1 MGVIDERA
9 PNVLMK
15 QEYLESGNWKV
26 LASTSDKP
34 LPKDKSY
41 NDKKESSTQNKNDPD
56 EKGSP
61 NKLKRKDSSDVSP
74 PRRSRK
80 DSDASP
86 PRRKR
91 TTSSDVSPPRR
102 KRSVSPPRHKTN
114 RSVDVKRERSRSP
127 RSSRDNRNS
136 RWSSTQIKRE
146 VSLSPPPTHRAKNSK
161 MTKTLD
167 GKTAGLQ
174 NAQALKREND
184 EFRQRQEKAFKRMGE
199 EATGKNA
206 EVVIRDRKGR
216 NRELAFDA
224 DKEREKMKFEEE
236 RKKTYERWGKGLK
249 QQEDIERR
257 REEFVHEAN
266 KPLARLEDDDDLQ
279 KHLKDKELLDD
290 PMLMYMRRKRLEVKI
305 SQGYREKPQ
314 YKGEFPDNRFKIRPG
329 YRWDGVDR
337 SNGYE
342 QKYFM
347 AINSKKSLEEEAYRY
362 STEDM

>member
-1 MGVIDERA
+1 
-9 PNVLMK
+9 MK

-26 LASTSDKP
+26 MASTSDKP
-34 LPKDKSY
+34 PVKEKSS
-41 NDKKESSTQNKNDPD
+41 NNQSRNKNDK
-56 EKGSP
+56 EKES
-61 NKLKRKDSSDVSP
+61 LIRRTRKDSSDVSP

-91 TTSSDVSPPRR
+91 TNSSDVSPPRR
-102 KRSVSPPRHKTN
+102 KRNDSDESPPRKAS
-114 RSVDVKRERSRSP
+114 RSIDIKRER

-136 RWSSTQIKRE
+136 RWSSTQIKKE
-146 VSLSPPPTHRAKNSK
+146 ASLSPPPTHRPHNSK

-184 EFRQRQEKAFKRMGE
+184 EFRQRQEKVFKRMGE
-199 EATGKNA
+199 KESGKNA
-206 EVVIRDRKGR
+206 EVVIRDRRGR
-216 NRELAFDA
+216 NNELAFDA
-224 DKEREKMKFEEE
+224 DKEREKMEFEEE
-236 RKKTYERWGKGLK
+236 RKKKYERWGKGLK
-249 QQEDIERR
+249 QQEDIDRR

-266 KPLARLEDDDDLQ
+266 KPLARFEDDDDLQ
-279 KHLKDKELLDD
+279 KHLKDRELLDD

-305 SQGYREKPQ
+305 SQGYKEKPQ

-347 AINSKKSLEEEAYRY
+347 ALNSKKSLEEEAYRY